1 MIHKTVRLE
10 ENDVEYIEKVMAERK
25 IGNFADAL
33 RFIIADH
40 KKSENELRAIFR
52 SIEKNQDV
60 LLDVANTF
68 LIHYNLE
75 FCQPVQ
81 LRESPVIKKSKEYRK
96 VRMDH
101 LKQKKDWKNRR
112 EN

>member
-25 IGNFADAL
+25 IGNFTDAL

-75 FCQPVQ
+75 VCQPVQ

>member
-10 ENDVEYIEKVMAERK
+10 KDDVEHVEKIMEEK
-25 IGNFADAL
+25 NIGNFAEAL
-33 RFIIADH
+33 RFIIAEH
-40 KKSENELRAIFR
+40 KKSEQELKVILR
-52 SIEKNQDV
+52 SIERNQDV

-68 LIHYNLE
+68 LIHHDLE
-75 FCQPVQ
+75 ICQPVE